1 MGKLVELER
10 GVSTSLF
17 FLLACHHL
25 TVQKNPVVTPAL
37 RLTAGSCNNQDS
49 PQDHWPYLS
58 LLEPDYFVALGD
70 NVYADHRV
78 VDDNGV
84 HYESSL
90 EHIQEAYQ
98 KQLSHPEFQDF
109 VSKVPIIPTWDDHD
123 YGLNDAGA
131 DLSFASESQK
141 AFLDFWK
148 VPQSD
153 ERRERSGIY
162 MAQYL
167 KLGSRV
173 VQVLVLDTRRFR
185 SPLLSLETPS
195 QAPYG
200 KDSDPLKTV
209 LGKEQWEWFE
219 EELKNPADLRVVVSS
234 IQVLSED
241 HHFER
246 WGTFPLERKR
256 ILNLMAPLGPVLLLS
271 GDRHMGAIYHD
282 PAYANIWELTSSSL
296 NFAFGD
302 FPDTDPFRVGDYT
315 SDANYALIDIYEEKV
330 VFSVALFTGNIVSS
344 GQIKLMPED

>member
-10 GVSTSLF
+10 GVSTALF
-17 FLLACHHL
+17 FLLACRQPP
-25 TVQKNPVVTPAL
+25 VQKTPLLTPFL
-37 RLTAGSCNNQDS
+37 RMAAGSCNNQES
-49 PQDHWPYLS
+49 SQKHWPYLS
-58 LLEPDYFVALGD
+58 RLEPDYFVALGD
-70 NVYADHRV
+70 NVYADLRV

-90 EHIQEAYQ
+90 GHVQAAYQ

-109 VSKVPIIPTWDDHD
+109 VSKVPTIPTWDDHD

-131 DLSFASESQK
+131 ELPFASESQK

-148 VPQSD
+148 VPLSD

-167 KLGSRV
+167 KVGSRD
-173 VQVLVLDTRRFR
+173 VQILVLDTRRFR
-185 SPLLSLETPS
+185 SPLLALETPN

-200 KDSDPLKTV
+200 KDVDPLKTV
-209 LGKEQWEWFE
+209 LGTEQWEWVE
-219 EELKNPADLRVVVSS
+219 EELMATADLRIVVSS
-234 IQVLSED
+234 IQVLSEG

-256 ILNLMAPLGPVLLLS
+256 ILDLLAPLGPVILLS
-271 GDRHMGAIYHD
+271 GDRHLGAIYHD
-282 PAYANIWELTSSSL
+282 PAYANIWEVTSSSL

-302 FPDTDPFRVGDYT
+302 FPDVDPLRIGDDT
-315 SDANYALIDIYEEKV
+315 SEENYALIDIYEEKV
-330 VFSVALFTGNIVSS
+330 VFSIELFTGSTVSS
-344 GQIKLMPED
+344 GQIKLMPQD